1 MFLFQNYR
9 NLIFPKALIMRIKLI
24 SVSVYKS
31 IEGVVKCRKNW
42 KQISIPSL
50 GLILLAALTGKEHE
64 VILIND
70 ESEEI
75 DFNDPADLVGISF
88 ITPTSLRAYAIADR
102 FREKGVT
109 VVLGGVHA
117 SAVPEEAAL
126 HCDSLVIGEA
136 ENIWPELLNDVRNGN
151 LKKVYRDEGF
161 VDMDSIP
168 LPRRDLLKKDQ
179 YVTTNIIQAS
189 RGCPIKCEFCS
200 VSDLFG
206 SKTRFRSVDRVI
218 DEIKTMDDQMIV
230 FSDDNLSANIPY
242 MRELFTKMIP
252 LKKRWIG
259 EASWTIANN
268 PELLEIVRK
277 SGCKGLLIGFES
289 IHQQDNI
296 KKVSRQNDMQTLY
309 SEAIRRIHKK
319 GIIVLGTFIFG
330 FDNDNEDVYDETL
343 RFILKSNIEYV
354 RLGTLIPFPGTPLYR
369 RLKKENRIIETDWR
383 NYIYDPPG
391 ICFEPTNL
399 DNGLIRSNLKGM
411 YKKIYSI
418 RRILLTSFRMLNRY
432 RDISFVIGLLIIS
445 FSYRRRSWYTWN
457 TYDLDKH

>member
-1 MFLFQNYR
+1 
-9 NLIFPKALIMRIKLI
+9 MRIKLI
-24 SVSVYKS
+24 SVSVHKG
-31 IEGVVKCRKNW
+31 IKEVVRCKKNW
-42 KQISIPSL
+42 KHISIPSL
-50 GLILLAALTGKEHE
+50 GLIILAALTDIEHE

-102 FREKGVT
+102 FREKGVA

-126 HCDSLVIGEA
+126 HCDSVVIGEA
-136 ENIWPELLNDVRNGN
+136 ENIWPKLLKDFKNSC
-151 LKKVYRDEGF
+151 LQKVYKDEGF
-161 VDMDSIP
+161 IDMDSIP
-168 LPRRDLLKKDQ
+168 FPRRDLLKKDQ
-179 YVTTNIIQAS
+179 YITTNIIQAS
-189 RGCPIKCEFCS
+189 RGCPINCEFCS

-206 SKTRFRSVDRVI
+206 NKTRFRSVDKVI
-218 DEIKTMDDQMIV
+218 EEIKTMDDQMIV
-230 FSDDNLSANIPY
+230 FSDDNLAANIPY

-252 LKKRWIG
+252 LRKNWIG

-289 IHQQDNI
+289 IHHQDNI

-309 SEAIRRIHKK
+309 SEAIKRIHSK

-330 FDNDNEDVYDETL
+330 FDNDDENIFKETL
-343 RFILKSNIEYV
+343 EFILKTNIEYV
-354 RLGTLIPFPGTPLYR
+354 RLGTLIPFPGTPLHR

-391 ICFEPTNL
+391 ICFEPIKLKT
-399 DNGLIRSNLKGM
+399 DQIRNNLKGM

-418 RRILLTSFRMLNRY
+418 RRIILTSFRMLNRY
-432 RDISFVIGLLIIS
+432 RDISFVVGLLIIS
-445 FSYRRRSWYTWN
+445 FSYRRRSWFEWN

>member
-1 MFLFQNYR
+1 MH
-9 NLIFPKALIMRIKLI
+9 KGIK
-24 SVSVYKS
+24 
-31 IEGVVKCRKNW
+31 EVVQSKTNGKH
-42 KQISIPSL
+42 ITIPSL
-50 GLILLAALTGKEHE
+50 GLIILAALTDKEHE

-102 FREKGVT
+102 FREKGVA

-126 HCDSLVIGEA
+126 HCDSVVIGEA
-136 ENIWPELLNDVRNGN
+136 ENIWPKLLLD
-151 LKKVYRDEGF
+151 LKNNRLQKVYRDNGF
-161 VDMDSIP
+161 IEMDSIP
-168 LPRRDLLKKDQ
+168 FPRRDLLKKEH
-179 YVTTNIIQAS
+179 YITTNIIQAS

-206 SKTRFRSVDRVI
+206 NKTRFRSVDKVI
-218 DEIKTMDDQMIV
+218 EEIKTMDDQMIV
-230 FSDDNLSANIPY
+230 FSDDNLAANIPY
-242 MRELFTKMIP
+242 IRELFTKMIP
-252 LKKRWIG
+252 LRKNWIG

-289 IHQQDNI
+289 IHHQDNI
-296 KKVSRQNDMQTLY
+296 KKVSRQNDLQTLY
-309 SEAIRRIHKK
+309 SEAIKRIHSK

-330 FDNDNEDVYDETL
+330 FDNDDEDIFNETL
-343 RFILKSNIEYV
+343 EFILKTNIEYV
-354 RLGTLIPFPGTPLYR
+354 RLGTLIPFPGTQLHR
-369 RLKKENRIIETDWR
+369 RLTKENRIIETDWR

-391 ICFEPTNL
+391 ICFEPTKLNS
-399 DNGLIRSNLKGM
+399 DQIRNNLKGM

-418 RRILLTSFRMLNRY
+418 RRILLTSLRMLSRY
-432 RDISFVIGLLIIS
+432 RKISFVIGLLTIS
-445 FSYRRRSWYTWN
+445 FSNRRRSWFEWYT
-457 TYDLDKH
+457 